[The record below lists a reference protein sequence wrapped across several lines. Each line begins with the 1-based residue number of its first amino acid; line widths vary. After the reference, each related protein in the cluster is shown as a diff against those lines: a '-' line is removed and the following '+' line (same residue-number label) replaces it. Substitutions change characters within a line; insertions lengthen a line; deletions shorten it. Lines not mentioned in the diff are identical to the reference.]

1 MKHLILIL
9 ALLSTHLAWSQ
20 GVVGFGF
27 RAGLSFST
35 LDAPSELDANN
46 NELETYNYSTGFVVG
61 ALANFRLT
69 DFFGLRTEL
78 LYAQKGVQYN
88 YEGPSYFI
96 FEPTDRRV
104 VASGQRKMQLEIVN
118 SYLQIPLMAYAQ
130 FKNVEFQGGAYVS
143 ALLLSSGNGRLDFRA
158 DRLQGTPFEEIS
170 FLLEHN
176 YRKDQPGES
185 FGETKFTN
193 VNVDGKRVNAP
204 ELLGAYYE
212 FPDGSDQ
219 LYRTL
224 DYGLLA
230 GFSLYLN
237 KGLFV
242 NLRGEFGFADITNN
256 TRNVSL
262 SQIEG
267 TTLKV
272 LEETHRNLSF
282 QTSVGFKF

>member
-1 MKHLILIL
+1 MKKLMLML
-9 ALLSTHLAWSQ
+9 ALLSTDVAWGQS
-20 GVVGFGF
+20 VVGFGF

-35 LDAPSELDANN
+35 IDAPSELDANS
-46 NELETYNYSTGFVVG
+46 NELETYKYSTGFVVG

-78 LYAQKGVQYN
+78 LYAQKGTQYN
-88 YEGPSYFI
+88 YEGSSFFI

-104 VASGQRKMQLEIVN
+104 VATGQRKMQLEVVN

-130 FKNVEFQGGAYVS
+130 FKSVEFQGGAYVS
-143 ALLLSSGNGRLDFRA
+143 GLLISTGNGRLDFKGN
-158 DRLQGTPFEEIS
+158 RLQGTPFEEIT

-176 YRKDQPGES
+176 YRKDKPGEA

-193 VNVDGKRVNAP
+193 VNVDGRRVNAP

-212 FPDGSDQ
+212 FPDGSDK
-219 LYRTL
+219 LYRGL

-256 TRNVSL
+256 NRNVSL
-262 SQIEG
+262 NQIEG

-272 LEETHRNLSF
+272 LEETHRNISF